1 MGTGPVT
8 ILSRGYGNC
17 RITSTATAHLWRVKF
32 FNSRDALILD
42 TIEVVDVP
50 AVALA
55 SQEDVEDS
63 ARRLDEILAV
73 YR

>member
-1 MGTGPVT
+1 MLAGV
-8 ILSRGYGNC
+8 
-17 RITSTATAHLWRVKF
+17 WRVEY

-55 SQEDVEDS
+55 SGEDVEDS
-63 ARRLDEILAV
+63 ARRLEEILAV